1 MDAGECR
8 LRSLG
13 TATLNVVVMEGKVVF
28 RRTVRYVMCIEEYKK
43 LVTGV
48 GRRVFVT
55 FGAH

>member
-1 MDAGECR
+1 M
-8 LRSLG
+8 
-13 TATLNVVVMEGKVVF
+13 LNVVVMEGKVVF